1 MTARL
6 NARIDAALARKVAYL
21 RARTQ
26 KSTTEVVKA
35 SIEVYYEKLRAS
47 EGAAGLL
54 ADFVGSGSADSNL
67 STRYKQLLKSSLA
80 RKAPR

>member
-6 NARIDAALARKVAYL
+6 NARIDASLARKVAYL
-21 RARTQ
+21 RARTR

-35 SIEVYYEKLRAS
+35 SIEAYYEKLRAS
-47 EGAAGLL
+47 EGAVGLL
-54 ADFVGSGSADSNL
+54 ADFVGSGSADSGL
-67 STRYKQLLKSSLA
+67 STRYKQLLSSSLG

>member
-35 SIEVYYEKLRAS
+35 SIDAYYDKLRGS

-54 ADFVGSGSADSNL
+54 ADFVGSASGEPTL
-67 STRYKQLLKSSLA
+67 SSRYKRLLASSLA
-80 RKAPR
+80 RKGS